1 MNTYWDFH
9 RYDFIQS
16 SQISLKCRYYS
27 PHFIDEEIKTPPRI
41 GPESHTISIT
51 PCWDSQV
58 ALMVKNPPANAG
70 EIRDMGLIP
79 ELERSPGGEHDN
91 PL

>member
-27 PHFIDEEIKTPPRI
+27 PHFIDEEIKTQRAHLGLDLSPTPFPSHLAGIPR
-41 GPESHTISIT
+41 
-51 PCWDSQV
+51 W
-58 ALMVKNPPANAG
+58 
-70 EIRDMGLIP
+70 R
-79 ELERSPGGEHDN
+79 
-91 PL
+91 